1 MITSSANVKI
11 LSGSKRP
18 AEVQLN
24 VGRAAQVAANLRR
37 YESKHIGGPAA
48 DSLIEVGVISQA
60 VVALISAH
68 DTVWQSSDDR
78 GRVDFGSVAPGHYTV
93 AVMATDIPDYF
104 AFEQSKIDVIVAAG
118 EQRDVD
124 FRLLPQQRTVQ
135 FVGEE
140 TTLIAAPPKVVKPP
154 KPKAP

>member
-1 MITSSANVKI
+1 MGSTSVKI

-18 AEVQLN
+18 AEVQLSI
-24 VGRAAQVAANLRR
+24 GRAAQVAANLRR

-48 DSLIEVGVISQA
+48 DSLIETGVISQA
-60 VVALISAH
+60 MVALISAH

-78 GRVDFGSVAPGHYTV
+78 GHVDFGSITPGHYTL
-93 AVMATDIPDYF
+93 AVMATDIPEYF
-104 AFEQSKIDVIVAAG
+104 AFEQSRIDVTVAAG

-140 TTLIAAPPKVVKPP
+140 TTLIAAPSKPIKPP